1 MMDEERRTII
11 INEIK
16 YWKKNQLLP
25 EHYCNF
31 LLMLY
36 TEGEEIP
43 EEEQKKKQFSNVIVL
58 LIGFLALFSTFLII
72 YFTSFPLPLQII
84 VFLGIVCVVISAM
97 LYVRARDLIIFHI
110 LLSILLLIS
119 LMASIHIVYFLLE
132 SSSAVIGTIAIH
144 CMIWFIAGFYY
155 QLVYLKWAGPIGFL
169 FAVFFYWF
177 S

>member
-43 EEEQKKKQFSNVIVL
+43 EEEQKKE
-58 LIGFLALFSTFLII
+58 A
-72 YFTSFPLPLQII
+72 
-84 VFLGIVCVVISAM
+84 
-97 LYVRARDLIIFHI
+97 IF
-110 LLSILLLIS
+110 
-119 LMASIHIVYFLLE
+119 
-132 SSSAVIGTIAIH
+132 
-144 CMIWFIAGFYY
+144 
-155 QLVYLKWAGPIGFL
+155 
-169 FAVFFYWF
+169 
-177 S
+177 

>member
-1 MMDEERRTII
+1 
-11 INEIK
+11 
-16 YWKKNQLLP
+16 
-25 EHYCNF
+25 
-31 LLMLY
+31 
-36 TEGEEIP
+36 
-43 EEEQKKKQFSNVIVL
+43 
-58 LIGFLALFSTFLII
+58 IGFLALFSTFLII

-84 VFLGIVCVVISAM
+84 VFLGFVCVVISAM

-169 FAVFFYWF
+169 FAVFFYW
-177 S
+177 